1 MIPILGDDPEF
12 MVWFIQTSMIVI
24 ETVVLDFPGGVLDRN
39 LSGNAGDVGG
49 SLVWEDS
56 TCAEHLRPRAT
67 ATESTLWSLQATIS
81 EPMCHKW
88 NLSAQSL

>member
-39 LSGNAGDVGG
+39 LSGNAGDMGG
-49 SLVWEDS
+49 SLV
-56 TCAEHLRPRAT
+56 
-67 ATESTLWSLQATIS
+67 
-81 EPMCHKW
+81 
-88 NLSAQSL
+88 